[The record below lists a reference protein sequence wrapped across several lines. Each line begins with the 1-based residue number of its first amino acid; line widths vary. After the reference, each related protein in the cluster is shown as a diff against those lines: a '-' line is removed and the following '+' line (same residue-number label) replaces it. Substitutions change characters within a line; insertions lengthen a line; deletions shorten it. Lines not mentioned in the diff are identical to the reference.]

1 MKKLLSLFILMH
13 LPMLVSA
20 NDGDT
25 FSAET
30 IEGILLK
37 YTVISESEKTCMVG
51 FQYEWPVPT
60 SYSSASRVSKAP
72 NSQISGDITIPEEAS
87 GYRVVR
93 IEDYAFNQAAI
104 TSVYIPN
111 SVETIGS
118 SAFTGCTDLKSV
130 RLPMQL
136 KSIESFTFYCC
147 ESLTSIDIPESV
159 TSIGEYAFACC
170 KQLKEAIIPSGVEHF
185 GEDIFWNTGF
195 TSLPKLPEN
204 LTTIPNGM
212 FYQCTQLTSIEIPQN
227 ITRIGD
233 TAFGRCPISEIEI
246 PASVVHI
253 GVAAFANCKNLTN
266 IVIPD
271 NVTSIGMNGF
281 LGCSGLKTITLSNN
295 LSSLSKGVFSD
306 CTSLESI
313 NIPSGVKT
321 IGEMAFMGCSSLNTI
336 SIPETVE
343 SIDSQV
349 FFGCSSLAQL
359 FIPKSVVNFKINKD
373 DNWWQYSYR
382 SIIYGC
388 NSLTSLI
395 VDKENPVYDSRN
407 NCNAIIE
414 TASNTLIVGCAATK
428 IPEGITTIGLH
439 AFDGFQ
445 NLASITLPRSLN
457 IIELGAFNGTG
468 LREIK
473 VPENVNSIGA
483 YAFAWCNNLKDFYCY
498 AEKAPE
504 AEDPVFNYTNIKE
517 VTLHVPA
524 ASVGAYQAVEPWKD
538 FKKIVALTPQD
549 DYRPFVE
556 EGKHWT
562 YDNFMPL
569 RPAEY
574 DHYYYYDL
582 KGGTLIAGRQCLK
595 MYSDTRSN
603 DSAIRYEGALYE
615 ENKKVYCFFPGKE
628 EAELLYDF
636 DCVVGDTL
644 NVYIGQLVVTDIQSE
659 ALGDITI
666 KKYTLQP
673 VVSAEEQMGEIFWI
687 EGVGATKDFFGMLP
701 LPGNYN
707 TLNACELNGEM
718 LYQKIEQ
725 DLTEEGYHRM
735 AIEGKR
741 WNYIHYYI
749 DEDGEHYD
757 PYSYVVKG
765 DTVIRR
771 TTYKKLYYQDE
782 KTERFECLLLE
793 TGRTVYKN
801 TDLGNNSYD
810 STILTSFFD
819 FDRNDFGRVFTW
831 KSKVNSGNT
840 NWMPYGVDTI
850 QVNNRQFRRFTC
862 LQKYS
867 KDGETL
873 TTIEYGGEG
882 VWNDIWV
889 EGVGS
894 ASSGIED
901 QYPPHE
907 PPMRTPGEYTAF
919 VSCYEDGE
927 CIFTAEDF
935 TKLGSGDTTPQMAYY
950 YYKGTKIPLT
960 LNESKVCV
968 NIPKECKGTSERVQ
982 ANAKVLTTIN
992 DDTFDIFV
1000 ISRSD
1005 FEKLTSLDSWKEDS
1019 KSVILTSVYFTERN
1033 EKVYSTPHLYV
1044 KLKKEQDIDLLKSY
1058 AEKYKLRIVKNV
1070 PSMPLWYILSVT
1082 LESEK
1087 SPLECANELWE
1098 TGYFA
1103 SSEPDFAADN
1113 DYWKEEPYRPFV
1125 EEGKVWKVGTIPTIL
1140 GNPVQIVD
1148 YYYFDGDTIIDGK
1161 SCKLMMC
1168 QRYVSPDY
1176 SNDYWTPE
1184 PSLNIVGAWYEEGK
1198 KVYFYNT
1205 EKGRDHWRL
1214 KYDFSLDADE
1224 TVCLFDDYP
1233 PFIIGPRQTGGLE
1246 GFKGVYRDVMI
1257 NQEIRSTIWLE
1268 GVGGLDAPFRNA
1280 YPDNVDRVPEFL
1292 MSCTVGDEVIYLN
1305 DEYED
1310 GATPESMEAKKN
1322 RFDFTHTIKT
1332 KPHAPRRNGSGDAEE
1347 SEMQPLYGEY
1357 NDLQLGIHL
1366 NSLDDTYLVRITN
1379 ESGQVVYEKTI
1390 NAGNIVALSIDISAY
1405 AKGRYTVTLENNRES
1420 FTGEFEAQTTGI
1432 EAITNNKEV
1441 IRHNIYNLQGQR
1453 LSSLQKGLNIVNGQK
1468 IFVK

>member
-13 LPMLVSA
+13 LSMLVSA
-20 NDGDT
+20 QTASDVKNSGCLRETRGIEEEPSPTIVLTKEGNILTVELQNYISNCCTDDFNVTSSISGGSDGGPCSVSVSVAPA
-25 FSAET
+25 SAWDCDCECPFNVSFT
-30 IEGILLK
+30 VRDLEPNSFYLNCWWYKGQVELKEGEPLVLEYKIESVVIDDISFNLLK
-37 YTVISESEKTCMVG
+37 IMHKAMLMRWATAEKEIRVPSEVIYEGETYSVTCFDKDAFWDLDYV
-51 FQYEWPVPT
+51 T
-60 SYSSASRVSKAP
+60 K
-72 NSQISGDITIPEEAS
+72 ITIPK
-87 GYRVVR
+87 
-93 IEDYAFNQAAI
+93 
-104 TSVYIPN
+104 
-111 SVETIGS
+111 TIRS
-118 SAFTGCTDLKSV
+118 TDLDV
-130 RLPMQL
+130 DGIIWANPFR
-136 KSIESFTFYCC
+136 ES
-147 ESLTSIDIPESV
+147 
-159 TSIGEYAFACC
+159 
-170 KQLKEAIIPSGVEHF
+170 
-185 GEDIFWNTGF
+185 
-195 TSLPKLPEN
+195 
-204 LTTIPNGM
+204 
-212 FYQCTQLTSIEIPQN
+212 TSIEWIEVEE
-227 ITRIGD
+227 G
-233 TAFGRCPISEIEI
+233 CPLLSSVDGVLFAANKTMLLGYPI
-246 PASVVHI
+246 ASQRETYIVPE
-253 GVAAFANCKNLTN
+253 GVTN
-266 IVIPD
+266 IRSGTFVHNKYLRKLVIPEE
-271 NVTSIGMNGF
+271 VTY
-281 LGCSGLKTITLSNN
+281 LGWHLFSDTK
-295 LSSLSKGVFSD
+295 SLEELYIKGV
-306 CTSLESI
+306 LE
-313 NIPSGVKT
+313 
-321 IGEMAFMGCSSLNTI
+321 
-336 SIPETVE
+336 PE
-343 SIDSQV
+343 
-349 FFGCSSLAQL
+349 CM
-359 FIPKSVVNFKINKD
+359 D
-373 DNWWQYSYR
+373 DNLFGGMSTNVVVYVQPSE
-382 SIIYGC
+382 
-388 NSLTSLI
+388 
-395 VDKENPVYDSRN
+395 VDKYKAIYKGPVYP
-407 NCNAIIE
+407 
-414 TASNTLIVGCAATK
+414 L
-428 IPEGITTIGLH
+428 PEQPIDNM
-439 AFDGFQ
+439 A
-445 NLASITLPRSLN
+445 
-457 IIELGAFNGTG
+457 
-468 LREIK
+468 
-473 VPENVNSIGA
+473 
-483 YAFAWCNNLKDFYCY
+483 
-498 AEKAPE
+498 
-504 AEDPVFNYTNIKE
+504 
-517 VTLHVPA
+517 
-524 ASVGAYQAVEPWKD
+524 
-538 FKKIVALTPQD
+538 
-549 DYRPFVE
+549 YRPLVK

-582 KGGTLIAGRQCLK
+582 KGDTLIAGRQCLK

-1058 AEKYKLRIVKNV
+1058 AEKYKLRIVKNM
-1070 PSMPLWYILSVT
+1070 PSMPLWYILSIT

-1103 SSEPDFAADN
+1103 AAEPSFAAD
-1113 DYWKEEPYRPFV
+1113 DYGIEEPYRPFV

-1257 NQEIRSTIWLE
+1257 NQDIRSTIWLE

-1310 GATPESMEAKKN
+1310 GTPPESMDAKKN

-1332 KPHAPRRNGSGDAEE
+1332 KPHAPIKREKE
-1347 SEMQPLYGEY
+1347 QPLYGEY
-1357 NDLQLGIHL
+1357 NDHQLGIHL
-1366 NSLDDTYLVRITN
+1366 NSLDDTYQVSITN
-1379 ESGQVVYEKTI
+1379 ESGQVVYEKTV

-1405 AKGRYTVTLENNRES
+1405 AKGRYAVTLENSRES

>member
-20 NDGDT
+20 QTASDVKNSGCLRETRGIEEEPSPTIVLTKEGNILTVELQNYESNCCTEDFNVTSSISGGSDGGPCSVSVSVAPA
-25 FSAET
+25 SAWDCDCECPFNVSFT
-30 IEGILLK
+30 VRDLEPNSFYLNCWWYKGQVELKEGEPLVLEYKIESVVIDDISFNLLK
-37 YTVISESEKTCMVG
+37 IMHKAMLMRWATAEKEIRVPSEVIYEGETYSVTCFDKDAFWDLDYV
-51 FQYEWPVPT
+51 T
-60 SYSSASRVSKAP
+60 K
-72 NSQISGDITIPEEAS
+72 ITIPK
-87 GYRVVR
+87 
-93 IEDYAFNQAAI
+93 
-104 TSVYIPN
+104 
-111 SVETIGS
+111 TIRS
-118 SAFTGCTDLKSV
+118 TDLDV
-130 RLPMQL
+130 DGIIWANPFR
-136 KSIESFTFYCC
+136 ES
-147 ESLTSIDIPESV
+147 
-159 TSIGEYAFACC
+159 
-170 KQLKEAIIPSGVEHF
+170 
-185 GEDIFWNTGF
+185 
-195 TSLPKLPEN
+195 
-204 LTTIPNGM
+204 
-212 FYQCTQLTSIEIPQN
+212 TSIEWIEVEE
-227 ITRIGD
+227 G
-233 TAFGRCPISEIEI
+233 CPLLSSVDGVLFAANKTMLLGYPI
-246 PASVVHI
+246 ASQRETYIVPE
-253 GVAAFANCKNLTN
+253 GVTN
-266 IVIPD
+266 IRSGTFVHNKYLRKLVIPEE
-271 NVTSIGMNGF
+271 VTY
-281 LGCSGLKTITLSNN
+281 LGWHLFSDTK
-295 LSSLSKGVFSD
+295 SLEELYIKGV
-306 CTSLESI
+306 LE
-313 NIPSGVKT
+313 
-321 IGEMAFMGCSSLNTI
+321 
-336 SIPETVE
+336 PE
-343 SIDSQV
+343 
-349 FFGCSSLAQL
+349 CM
-359 FIPKSVVNFKINKD
+359 D
-373 DNWWQYSYR
+373 DNLFGGMSTNVVVYVQPSE
-382 SIIYGC
+382 
-388 NSLTSLI
+388 
-395 VDKENPVYDSRN
+395 VDKYKAIYKGPVYP
-407 NCNAIIE
+407 
-414 TASNTLIVGCAATK
+414 L
-428 IPEGITTIGLH
+428 PEQPIDNM
-439 AFDGFQ
+439 A
-445 NLASITLPRSLN
+445 
-457 IIELGAFNGTG
+457 
-468 LREIK
+468 
-473 VPENVNSIGA
+473 
-483 YAFAWCNNLKDFYCY
+483 
-498 AEKAPE
+498 
-504 AEDPVFNYTNIKE
+504 
-517 VTLHVPA
+517 
-524 ASVGAYQAVEPWKD
+524 
-538 FKKIVALTPQD
+538 
-549 DYRPFVE
+549 YRPLVK

-582 KGGTLIAGRQCLK
+582 KGDTLIAGRQCLK

-701 LPGNYN
+701 LPGNYS
-707 TLNACELNGEM
+707 TLKACELNGEM
-718 LYQKIEQ
+718 LYQN
-725 DLTEEGYHRM
+725 LTEEGNSMFVDGRNWRYEHLKPYW
-735 AIEGKR
+735 EDVTYLPTG
-741 WNYIHYYI
+741 YIT
-749 DEDGEHYD
+749 
-757 PYSYVVKG
+757 SKYVLKVDG
-765 DTVIRR
+765 DTIFDGRPCKRLIWDTPEGATLYGYGYEEYGKVMLYAIINDPPFWAPFPIEQWVTLYDFTVSKGSECHMDAFFKDKIVREEGTVENDGTVRR
-771 TTYKKLYYQDE
+771 YIGLGDVNIPTWPIVYAVEGIGSSFGL
-782 KTERFECLLLE
+782 FEF
-793 TGRTVYKN
+793 
-801 TDLGNNSYD
+801 TDLIDDAS
-810 STILTSFFD
+810 SS
-819 FDRNDFGRVFTW
+819 
-831 KSKVNSGNT
+831 
-840 NWMPYGVDTI
+840 
-850 QVNNRQFRRFTC
+850 RFIGCYNEDTC
-862 LQKYS
+862 LYS
-867 KDGETL
+867 
-873 TTIEYGGEG
+873 
-882 VWNDIWV
+882 
-889 EGVGS
+889 
-894 ASSGIED
+894 
-901 QYPPHE
+901 
-907 PPMRTPGEYTAF
+907 
-919 VSCYEDGE
+919 
-927 CIFTAEDF
+927 AEDF

-1019 KSVILTSVYFTERN
+1019 KSVILTSGYFTENN
-1033 EKVYSTPHLYV
+1033 EEVFATPYLNI
-1044 KLKKEQDIDLLKSY
+1044 KLKKEEDKDLLTSY
-1058 AEKYKLRIVKNV
+1058 AEKYRLRIV
-1070 PSMPLWYILSVT
+1070 SHSALMPLWYILSVT

-1087 SPLECANELWE
+1087 SPLECANELFE
-1098 TGYFA
+1098 SG
-1103 SSEPDFAADN
+1103 DFAASVPDLADV
-1113 DYWKEEPYRPFV
+1113 DYGIEEPYRPFV

-1176 SNDYWTPE
+1176 SNDYWTPK

-1233 PFIIGPRQTGGLE
+1233 PFIIGPRQTGGLK

-1257 NQEIRSTIWLE
+1257 NQDIRSTIWLE

-1379 ESGQVVYEKTI
+1379 ESGQVVYEKTV

-1405 AKGRYTVTLENNRES
+1405 AKGRYTVTLENSRES

-1453 LSSLQKGLNIVNGQK
+1453 LNSLQKGLNIVNGQK
-1468 IFVK
+1468 IYVK